1 MGSDVAASARRRP
14 GLVFSVLG
22 PVRAWRDGQEL
33 DLGSPQQRLTL
44 VVLLLGRKRVLSV
57 SDLSHVLWAGD
68 EPRAA
73 RGTVRTYVHRLR
85 KILGDGDESPL
96 CSVSNGYQLRVSE
109 EDVDHGRFRTLV
121 QQAGEAHSGGDLRG
135 AAELLHNA
143 LDEWRGAPLAGMSG
157 EWEREERR
165 RLEHQGIQAVEALA
179 DLELRLSGRTRILER
194 LAAIC
199 EAQPLR
205 ERVHELL
212 MLALCRSGR
221 PAEALSVYERV
232 RTALR
237 ADLGVDPGP
246 SLREMYHRVL
256 RSDPELM
263 SYVGAEPQPRFGTRA
278 SVPRPA
284 QLPLNVAVFA
294 GRAAELKSMDDHHE
308 TAGAKV
314 LVVQGTA
321 GVGKTTF
328 AVHWAHR
335 VADDFPD
342 GQLFADLRGFD
353 AGGAARDPAEVLCEL
368 LAALGYPNTDATASL
383 EVLAAR
389 YRAALAGRRMLVLL
403 DNASDSDQVL
413 PLLPDAPGSVVVV
426 TSRRE
431 LTGVAAR
438 ADAATVGLDLLDE
451 NEALELMTRRLGERR
466 ITAEPAAAREIAAL
480 CAQLPLAL
488 ALVCARVAGS
498 PGLRMSELAG
508 QLVVAGPARP
518 GSFGLGPGDL
528 GDDVRS
534 VLSWSYRE
542 LSPPAAKLF
551 RLLSVVPGPSV
562 SVDAAVGLAGLSRA
576 AASELLRELKVAHVL
591 VDTGDGRFSCH
602 DLLKTLATELFAE
615 EDGEEQH
622 RVAWARLLDHYL
634 ALAHACARQ
643 LDNHDDLPRLP
654 AAGAIAQKGEPDV
667 VGTPLEAFGVEHL
680 ALISSVRWAAENG
693 FESHAWQLAWYLR
706 RYLFWLGYTAD
717 LVLVSELALKA
728 ARRVQDEEGIGYA
741 HRLLARVAFEQ
752 GDVSSSNEHTTAAVA
767 AFAASGLRLAQG
779 HAHRQEAAARAY
791 SGDFAGGLAAARKAH
806 SLFVQEGREGEAQK
820 VLATIALCELGFG
833 EHEQAIETARAA
845 SRSDGRYVA
854 DGSVFPELASH
865 YITGV
870 ARENIGDDLAAV
882 QAFERYCQVARA
894 WATATEFDH
903 PSARQCLTV
912 GLWRLAA
919 VLRRVG
925 DHEKASATLAEGLR
939 TLRIELAAPSPAD
952 HSFDRADP
960 RYLGVMRE
968 VDRVIEA
975 HVTNEAWCVR
985 GLDVFRSVVDLAGK
999 LGFAAFL
1006 QIEAKRFLS

>member
-1 MGSDVAASARRRP
+1 MGSDVAASARRLP

-22 PVRAWRDGQEL
+22 PVRVWRDGEEL

-44 VVLLLGRKRVLSV
+44 AVLLLGRKRTLSV
-57 SDLSHVLWAGD
+57 SNISHVLWPGD

-85 KILGDGDESPL
+85 KILGDGDETPL
-96 CSVSNGYQLRVSE
+96 CSVANGYQLRVSE

-121 QQAGEAHSGGDLRG
+121 QQAGEAHSSGDLHG
-135 AAELLHNA
+135 AAELLHKA
-143 LDEWRGAPLAGMSG
+143 LDEWRGVPLAGMSG

-179 DLELRLSGRTRILER
+179 DLELRLSGRTRLLER

-237 ADLGVDPGP
+237 AELGVDPGP
-246 SLREMYHRVL
+246 ALREMYHRVL
-256 RSDPELM
+256 RSDPELT
-263 SYVGAEPQPRFGTRA
+263 SYVASEPQPRFSTRA

-294 GRAAELKSMDDHHE
+294 GRAAELKAMDEHYE
-308 TAGAKV
+308 TAGARV

-328 AVHWAHR
+328 AVHWAHQ

-353 AGGAARDPAEVLCEL
+353 AGGAARDPAEILCEL
-368 LAALGYPNTDATASL
+368 LAALGYPNADATAGRD
-383 EVLAAR
+383 VLAAR
-389 YRAALAGRRMLVLL
+389 YRGALAGRRMLVLL
-403 DNASDSDQVL
+403 DNVSDSGQVL
-413 PLLPDAPGSVVVV
+413 PLLPDAHGSVVVI

-431 LTGVAAR
+431 LNGVTAR
-438 ADAATVGLDLLDE
+438 ADAATVGLDLPDE
-451 NEALELMTRRLGERR
+451 HEAVELMTRRLGERR
-466 ITAEPAAAREIAAL
+466 ITAEPTAAREIAAL
-480 CAQLPLAL
+480 CARLPLAL
-488 ALVCARVAGS
+488 AIVCARAAGS
-498 PGLRMSELAG
+498 PGLRMSELAER
-508 QLVVAGPARP
+508 LADAGPARP
-518 GSFGLGPGDL
+518 DSFGLGPDDL
-528 GDDVRS
+528 GGDVRS

-542 LSPPAAKLF
+542 LSPPAARLF

-562 SVDAAVGLAGLSRA
+562 SVGAAMGLTGLSHAAV
-576 AASELLRELKVAHVL
+576 SELMHELKVAHLL
-591 VDTGDGRFSCH
+591 VETGDGRFSCH
-602 DLLKTLATELFAE
+602 DLLKMLAAELFAE
-615 EDGEEQH
+615 KDGEEQH

-634 ALAHACARQ
+634 AFAHHCALQ

-654 AAGAIAQKGEPDV
+654 AAVANSQDGEPGAT
-667 VGTPLEAFGVEHL
+667 GTALEAFGAEHL
-680 ALISSVRWAAENG
+680 ALVSSVRWAAENG
-693 FESHAWQLAWYLR
+693 FESHAWRLAWYLR
-706 RYLFWLGYTAD
+706 RFLFWLGYTAD
-717 LVLVSELALKA
+717 LLLVSELALEA
-728 ARRVQDEEGIGYA
+728 AQRVNDQEGIGYA
-741 HRLLARVAFEQ
+741 HRLLARLAFEQ
-752 GDVSSSNEHTTAAVA
+752 GHITISNRHTAAAVT
-767 AFAASGLRLAQG
+767 AFAAAELRLTQG

-791 SGDFAGGLAAARKAH
+791 SGDFVGGLAAARKAH
-806 SLFVQEGREGEAQK
+806 SLFVEEGREGEAQK

-833 EHEQAIETARAA
+833 EYEKAIETARTA

-870 ARENIGDDLAAV
+870 AREKIGDDMAAV
-882 QAFERYCQVARA
+882 EAFEKYCGVARA

-912 GLWRLAA
+912 GLWRLAD
-919 VLRRVG
+919 LLCRLG
-925 DHEKASATLAEGLR
+925 DHEKASVALAEGLR
-939 TLRIELAAPSPAD
+939 TLRIELAAPSSSD
-952 HSFDRADP
+952 HSFDRADR
-960 RYLGVMRE
+960 RYLAVMRE
-968 VDRVIEA
+968 VDRAIEA
-975 HVTNEAWCVR
+975 QLATEAWCVLGWDAFR
-985 GLDVFRSVVDLAGK
+985 GVVDLAGE
-999 LGFAAFL
+999 LGFSSFL
-1006 QIEAKRFLS
+1006 QIEAKRFES